1 MRAPEQAPFL
11 AVNSPEAL
19 GFIAEKRF
27 ATKHYENA
35 GAVAQESLARAP
47 FNARALRVLGMVRAE
62 DASRLSEADQIVTL
76 AGNWSLRDDPA
87 HAWLIER
94 RLKQG
99 SFASAFAHA
108 DTLARR
114 RDELQPGVFQ
124 LFTRAATMDRRSL
137 PYLAQRLALMPP
149 WRGEY
154 LAFLRKDPG
163 GDAVMFYLASNLAGK
178 PGTFTRAELEILY
191 KHWLG
196 EGRIEAI
203 RQVRRLTA
211 PDATNTLV
219 NGDFETDY
227 AEQPLPFGWE
237 LGNGPGF
244 SSQIVPDDLRPS
256 QKALRVQ
263 VSGDRVNI
271 AADQFLLL
279 SPGAYQI
286 TGTYRVEHGELAANR
301 AEWVLR
307 CLETPAPQDV
317 RLTRPLSGRTVW
329 TSFAGTL
336 RIPDRGCTGQH
347 LQLVIRGA
355 EYRSDLALWIDK
367 VRLSAVKGN

>member
-11 AVNSPEAL
+11 AVNSSEAL

-27 ATKHYENA
+27 ARKRYENA
-35 GAVAQESLARAP
+35 GAVAQESLVRAP

-87 HAWLIER
+87 HAWLVER
-94 RLKQG
+94 RLRQG

-149 WRGEY
+149 WRGAY
-154 LAFLRKDPG
+154 LESLRKDRD
-163 GDAVMFYLASNLAGK
+163 GDAVMFYLASTLARK
-178 PGTFTRAELEILY
+178 PGAFTRAELEILY

-203 RQVRRLTA
+203 RQIRRLTA

-227 AEQPLPFGWE
+227 ADQPLPFGWE
-237 LGNGPGF
+237 VGSGPQF

-263 VSGDRVNI
+263 ASGDRLNI

-279 SPGAYQI
+279 SPGAYRI
-286 TGTYRVEHGELAANR
+286 TGSYRLEHGEISNR
-301 AEWVLR
+301 PEWVLR
-307 CLETPAPQDV
+307 CIETPAPLEV
-317 RLTRPLSGRTVW
+317 RLAQPMSGRTVW
-329 TSFAGTL
+329 TSFAGTF

-347 LQLVIRGA
+347 LQLLVKGA
-355 EYRSDLALWIDK
+355 EYRSDLAFWIDK
-367 VRLSAVKGN
+367 VRVSAAEGN